1 MAKFYAVKV
10 GRKTGV
16 FTTWNETNKL
26 VKGYPNAKFKSFT
39 SEAAAREYLED
50 NQEAVAS
57 FDEGYSAFVDGSFN
71 KGKQQYGSGVVI
83 LKDGAVIDELSITG
97 TPDFIESYQIAG
109 ETIAT
114 LEAIRWA
121 VDHKVDKLSIHYDYQ
136 GIESW
141 ATGDWKTN
149 KPISEYYKKE
159 FDLLSTKLKVSFVK
173 VKGHS
178 GDKYNDLADQLAGK
192 AADA

>member
-16 FTTWNETNKL
+16 FTTWNETNSL
-26 VKGYPNAKFKSFT
+26 VKGYPNAKFKSFIN
-39 SEAAAREYLED
+39 EAAANEYLQDKAEV
-50 NQEAVAS
+50 VAS

-83 LKDGAVIDELSITG
+83 LKDGTVIDELSITG

-121 VDHKVDKLSIHYDYQ
+121 VDHKVDKISIHYDYQ

-141 ATGDWKTN
+141 AKGDWKTN

-159 FDLLSTKLKVSFVK
+159 FDLLSTKTNVSFVK

-178 GDKYNDLADQLAGK
+178 GDKYNDRADYLAGK

>member
-16 FTTWNETNKL
+16 FTTWNETNNL

-39 SEAAAREYLED
+39 SEAAANEYLQDKAEV
-50 NQEAVAS
+50 VAS

-71 KGKQQYGSGVVI
+71 KGKQEYGSGVVI
-83 LKDGAVIDELSITG
+83 LKDGTVIDELSITG

-121 VDHKVDKLSIHYDYQ
+121 VDHKVDKISIHYDYQ

-141 ATGDWKTN
+141 AKGDWKTN

-159 FDLLSTKLKVSFVK
+159 FDLLSTKTNVSFVK

-178 GDKYNDLADQLAGK
+178 GDKYNDRADYLAGK

>member
-16 FTTWNETNKL
+16 FTTWNETNNL

-39 SEAAAREYLED
+39 SEAAANDYLQDKAEV
-50 NQEAVAS
+50 VAS

-83 LKDGAVIDELSITG
+83 LKDGSVIDELSITG

-121 VDHKVDKLSIHYDYQ
+121 VDHKVDKISIHYDYQ

-141 ATGDWKTN
+141 AKGDWKTN

-159 FDLLSTKLKVSFVK
+159 FDRLSTKTNVSFVK

-178 GDKYNDLADQLAGK
+178 GDKYNDRADYLAGK

>member
-16 FTTWNETNKL
+16 FTTWNETNNL

-39 SEAAAREYLED
+39 SEAAANEYLQDKAEV
-50 NQEAVAS
+50 VAS

-83 LKDGAVIDELSITG
+83 LKDGTVIDELSITG

-121 VDHKVDKLSIHYDYQ
+121 VDHNVDKISIHYDYQ

-141 ATGDWKTN
+141 AKGDWKTN

-159 FDLLSTKLKVSFVK
+159 FDLLSTKTNVSFVK

-178 GDKYNDLADQLAGK
+178 GDKYNDRADYLAGK

>member
-16 FTTWNETNKL
+16 FTTWNETNNL

-39 SEAAAREYLED
+39 SEAAANEYLQDKAEV
-50 NQEAVAS
+50 VAS

-83 LKDGAVIDELSITG
+83 LKDGTVIDELSITG

-114 LEAIRWA
+114 LEAIRWS
-121 VDHKVDKLSIHYDYQ
+121 VDHNVDKISIHYDYQ

-141 ATGDWKTN
+141 AKGDWKTN

-159 FDLLSTKLKVSFVK
+159 FDLLSTKTNVSFVK

-178 GDKYNDLADQLAGK
+178 GDKYNDRADYLAGK

>member
-16 FTTWNETNKL
+16 FTTWNETNNL

-39 SEAAAREYLED
+39 SEAAANEYLQDKAEV
-50 NQEAVAS
+50 VAS

-83 LKDGAVIDELSITG
+83 LKDGTVIDELSITG

-121 VDHKVDKLSIHYDYQ
+121 VDHKVDKISIHYDYQ

-141 ATGDWKTN
+141 AKGDWKTN

-159 FDLLSTKLKVSFVK
+159 FDLLSTKTNVSFVK

-178 GDKYNDLADQLAGK
+178 GDKYNDRADYLAGK